1 LVEGLNNPINNILD
15 YRAEKL
21 IGISAEIETKQI

>member
-1 LVEGLNNPINNILD
+1 MVTESGFLD
-15 YRAEKL
+15 SREEKL